1 MFEKL
6 PMGRVVGEAKK
17 GPLDKKRMTG
27 LVKVN

>member
-6 PMGRVVGEAKK
+6 MMGVVGEAKK
-17 GPLDKKRMTG
+17 GPMDKKRMRG

>member
-6 PMGRVVGEAKK
+6 PMGVVGEAKK
-17 GPLDKKRMTG
+17 GPMDKKIMKG

>member
-6 PMGRVVGEAKK
+6 PMGVVGEAKK
-17 GPLDKKRMTG
+17 GPMDKKRMRG